1 MTLRSATTVPDS
13 TRPDRDGPTRKAL
26 VRHVAI
32 SGELGSGKSAVAA
45 ALAAALG
52 AEVVSTG
59 AIHRQIA
66 ASRGQSALQT
76 NLAAEEDEAID
87 RAIDG
92 ELQRRAGLPDPTVF
106 DSRMAWHFVPD
117 AFKVHLVVDPGVGAA
132 RMASR
137 VATAVETYADVDE
150 AVAQAEE
157 RHASEQRRFLA
168 KYAVDIDR
176 LRNYDAVIDTTGA
189 DVDQVAARVEAEFR
203 AAEDGAQGHV
213 LVLSPRRLFP
223 THFPDEL
230 LHDTDPGTDR
240 AVPVVG
246 YSRPHFFVL
255 SGHRAVAAALRSG
268 TQLLS
273 ARLGAEGGELDDGGV
288 SADARLGHVQRGRLH
303 AWEDAFGFR
312 FTSYPV
318 ADDRQGS

>member
-1 MTLRSATTVPDS
+1 M
-13 TRPDRDGPTRKAL
+13 
-26 VRHVAI
+26 RHVAI
-32 SGELGSGKSAVAA
+32 SGELGSGKSAVAG
-45 ALAAALG
+45 ALARALG

-92 ELQRRAGLPDPTVF
+92 ELQRRAEQPDPTVF

-150 AVAQAEE
+150 AIAQAEE

-168 KYAVDIDR
+168 KYDVDIDR
-176 LRNYDAVIDTTGA
+176 LRNYDAVIDTTEA
-189 DVDQVAARVEAEFR
+189 DVDQVASRVEAEYR
-203 AAEDGAQGHV
+203 AAQGGAQGHV

-223 THFPDEL
+223 TEL
-230 LHDTDPGTDR
+230 PADLLQRTDVLAPGP
-240 AVPVVG
+240 APVVG

-255 SGHRAVAAALRSG
+255 SGHEAVAAALASG
-268 TQLLS
+268 SHLLV
-273 ARLGAEGGELDDGGV
+273 ARLGAEGREVVDGGT
-288 SADARLGHVQRGRLH
+288 SADAYLADRVEPQRLRD
-303 AWEDAFGFR
+303 WEAAFGFR
-312 FTSYPV
+312 FSSHPPV
-318 ADDRQGS
+318 GGRQQS

>member
-1 MTLRSATTVPDS
+1 M
-13 TRPDRDGPTRKAL
+13 
-26 VRHVAI
+26 RHVAI
-32 SGELGSGKSAVAA
+32 SGELGSGKSAVAD
-45 ALAAALG
+45 ALARVLG

-76 NLAAEEDEAID
+76 NLAAEEDAAID

-92 ELQRRAGLPDPTVF
+92 ELQRRAGLAEVTVF
-106 DSRMAWHFVPD
+106 DSRLAWHFVPD
-117 AFKVHLVVDPGVGAA
+117 AFKVHLVVDPSVGAA

-168 KYAVDIDR
+168 KYDVDIDR
-176 LRNYDAVIDTTGA
+176 LRNYDVVIDTTQATVEGVA
-189 DVDQVAARVEAEFR
+189 GRLRELMAQVPEAAQRP
-203 AAEDGAQGHV
+203 V
-213 LVLSPRRLFP
+213 LALSPRRLFP
-223 THFPDEL
+223 TDYPDGVLVEEL
-230 LHDTDPGTDR
+230 PAAD

-246 YSRPHFFVL
+246 YRRPHFFVID
-255 SGHRAVAAALRSG
+255 GHEAVAAALRADAA
-268 TQLLS
+268 LLT
-273 ARLGAEGGELDDGGV
+273 ARLGAEGRDDVAGGV
-288 SADARLGHVQRGRLH
+288 SAHADVAVAVDHHRLR

-312 FTSYPV
+312 FPTSPP
-318 ADDRQGS
+318 AGDHA

>member
-1 MTLRSATTVPDS
+1 M
-13 TRPDRDGPTRKAL
+13 
-26 VRHVAI
+26 RHVAI
-32 SGELGSGKSAVAA
+32 SGELGSGKSAVAG
-45 ALAAALG
+45 ALARAIG

-92 ELQRRAGLPDPTVF
+92 ELQRRAELPDPTVF

-150 AVAQAEE
+150 AIAQAEE

-168 KYAVDIDR
+168 KYDVDIDR
-176 LRNYDAVIDTTGA
+176 LRNYDAVIDTTEA
-189 DVDQVAARVEAEFR
+189 DVEQVAARVEAELR
-203 AAEDGAQGHV
+203 SAQDGAQDHV
-213 LVLSPRRLFP
+213 LALSPRRLFP
-223 THFPDEL
+223 TEFPADL
-230 LHDTDPGTDR
+230 LQRADLPTDGP
-240 AVPVVG
+240 APVVG

-255 SGHRAVAAALRSG
+255 SGHEAVAAALVSG
-268 TQLLS
+268 SHLLA
-273 ARLGAEGGELDDGGV
+273 ARLGAEGTEAVDGGLT
-288 SADARLGHVQRGRLH
+288 ADAYLADRVERQRLRD
-303 AWEDAFGFR
+303 WEDAFGFR
-312 FTSYPV
+312 FASHPTVRGGPS
-318 ADDRQGS
+318 S

>member
-1 MTLRSATTVPDS
+1 M
-13 TRPDRDGPTRKAL
+13 
-26 VRHVAI
+26 RHVAI
-32 SGELGSGKSAVAA
+32 SGELGSGKSAVAG
-45 ALAAALG
+45 ALARALG

-92 ELQRRAGLPDPTVF
+92 ELQRRAALPDPTVF

-150 AVAQAEE
+150 AIAQAEE

-168 KYAVDIDR
+168 KYDVDIDR
-176 LRNYDAVIDTTGA
+176 LRNYDAVIDTTEA
-189 DVDQVAARVEAEFR
+189 DVEQVAARVEAEFR
-203 AAEDGAQGHV
+203 AAQGGAQDHV

-223 THFPDEL
+223 TEFPADL
-230 LHDTDPGTDR
+230 LQRTDLPAEGP
-240 AVPVVG
+240 APVVG

-255 SGHRAVAAALRSG
+255 SGHDAVAAALTSG
-268 TQLLS
+268 SHLLV
-273 ARLGAEGGELDDGGV
+273 ARLGAEGREAVDGGI
-288 SADARLGHVQRGRLH
+288 SADAYLADRVDPQRLRD
-303 AWEDAFGFR
+303 WEDAFGFR
-312 FTSYPV
+312 FASHPTV
-318 ADDRQGS
+318 GGRQQS